1 MSRLI
6 EGYIREAFEKR
17 DISEA
22 QSKELWQYYYKHL
35 NKALAEGYNPTIEE
49 TNTELVTSLKHNLA
63 RFSAFKE
70 TSFKQQIEASLT
82 KNGKVLSW
90 QEFKAEA
97 NKLNI
102 EYNRRWLQTEYNQ
115 TVANALS
122 AQKYEEYIANKR
134 VYPNLTY
141 HTVHDERTRETHR
154 AWDGLT
160 LPVEHSFWKT
170 HLPPNDWG
178 CRCYVEPTADPVTE
192 GVRTE
197 DIPIKEAFAN
207 NPALSGE
214 IFPIIPYAK
223 GMSEKAVK
231 EVEKQVEKRL
241 GKQEKQEKHYQDNY
255 NHYLKLKK
263 DSNYTDVVFNEN
275 NGGLKATHRLHSFDP
290 NRGHYE
296 KEVRDILFNNGDRI
310 VLEKELVE
318 AGQKHIEGIKQI
330 DGYFYDYSCDIS
342 TILGTGKNTIKRAFN
357 HSKDKKAEVAI
368 LYFPNKE
375 DFSLDRIKEGVKK
388 YEGQTNYRFKKIVYI
403 VDKEVKYY

>member
-6 EGYIREAFEKR
+6 EGYIREAFEER
-17 DISEA
+17 SISEA

-134 VYPNLTY
+134 IYPNLTY
-141 HTVHDERTRETHR
+141 HAVHDERTRETHR

-178 CRCYVEPTADPVTE
+178 CRCYVEPTANPITE
-192 GVRTE
+192 GIRTE
-197 DIPIKEAFAN
+197 DVPIKEAFDN

-214 IFPIIPYAK
+214 IFPVIPYAK
-223 GMSEKAVK
+223 GMSEKAIK

-241 GKQEKQEKHYQDNY
+241 EKLGEHYIEK
-255 NHYLKLKK
+255 
-263 DSNYTDVVFNEN
+263 VVKEYP
-275 NGGLKATHRLHSFDP
+275 NGGKITISNLVNTEGSDYERVYNCCEFFAKQGKETIILPRFNSPLRNELYQQLYADLQGTPYWGKCPDFKVGNKFYEHEGFLGDANTLSFKEAFKKATHML
-290 NRGHYE
+290 G
-296 KEVRDILFNNGDRI
+296 K
-310 VLEKELVE
+310 
-318 AGQKHIEGIKQI
+318 GIKQSDKVVI
-330 DGYFYDYSCDIS
+330 DYTPCDYDSVIR
-342 TILGTGKNTIKRAFN
+342 TI
-357 HSKDKKAEVAI
+357 E
-368 LYFPNKE
+368 E
-375 DFSLDRIKEGVKK
+375 RIKS
-388 YEGQTNYRFKKIVYI
+388 GQII
-403 VDKEVKYY
+403 SEVWVLRNGTLERIF

>member
-6 EGYIREAFEKR
+6 EGYIREAFEER
-17 DISEA
+17 GISEA

-82 KNGKVLSW
+82 KNGKALSW

-134 VYPNLTY
+134 IYPNLTY
-141 HTVHDERTRETHR
+141 HAVHDERTRETHR

-178 CRCYVEPTADPVTE
+178 CRCYVEPTANPVTE

-197 DIPIKEAFAN
+197 DISIKESFAN

-214 IFPIIPYAK
+214 IFPVIPYTK

-241 GKQEKQEKHYQDNY
+241 EKLGENYIEK
-255 NHYLKLKK
+255 
-263 DSNYTDVVFNEN
+263 VVKEYP
-275 NGGLKATHRLHSFDP
+275 NGGKITISNLVNTEGSDYERVYNCCDFFAKQGKETTILPRFNSPLKNELYQQLYADLQGTPYWGKCPDFKVGNKLYEHEGFLGDANTLSFKEAFKKATHML
-290 NRGHYE
+290 G
-296 KEVRDILFNNGDRI
+296 K
-310 VLEKELVE
+310 
-318 AGQKHIEGIKQI
+318 GIKQSDKVVI
-330 DGYFYDYSCDIS
+330 DYTPCDYDSVIR
-342 TILGTGKNTIKRAFN
+342 TI
-357 HSKDKKAEVAI
+357 E
-368 LYFPNKE
+368 E
-375 DFSLDRIKEGVKK
+375 RIKS
-388 YEGQTNYRFKKIVYI
+388 GQII
-403 VDKEVKYY
+403 SEVWVLRNGTLERIF

>member
-6 EGYIREAFEKR
+6 EGYIREAFEER
-17 DISEA
+17 GISEA

-82 KNGKVLSW
+82 KNGKALSW

-134 VYPNLTY
+134 IYPNLTY
-141 HTVHDERTRETHR
+141 HAVHDERTRETHR

-178 CRCYVEPTADPVTE
+178 CRCYVEPTANPVTE
-192 GVRTE
+192 GVCTE
-197 DIPIKEAFAN
+197 DISIKESFAN

-214 IFPIIPYAK
+214 IFPVIPYTK

-241 GKQEKQEKHYQDNY
+241 EKLGENYIEK
-255 NHYLKLKK
+255 
-263 DSNYTDVVFNEN
+263 VVKEYP
-275 NGGLKATHRLHSFDP
+275 NGGKITISNLVNTEGSDYERVYNCCDFFAKQGKETTILPRFNSPLKNELYQQLYADLQGTPYWGKCPDFKVGNKLYEHEGFLGDANTLSFKEAFKKATHML
-290 NRGHYE
+290 G
-296 KEVRDILFNNGDRI
+296 K
-310 VLEKELVE
+310 
-318 AGQKHIEGIKQI
+318 GIKQSDKVVI
-330 DGYFYDYSCDIS
+330 DYTPCDYDSVIR
-342 TILGTGKNTIKRAFN
+342 TI
-357 HSKDKKAEVAI
+357 E
-368 LYFPNKE
+368 E
-375 DFSLDRIKEGVKK
+375 RIKS
-388 YEGQTNYRFKKIVYI
+388 GQII
-403 VDKEVKYY
+403 SEVWVLRNGTLERIF

>member
-6 EGYIREAFEKR
+6 EGYIREAFEER
-17 DISEA
+17 SISEA

-90 QEFKAEA
+90 QEIKAEA

-102 EYNRRWLQTEYNQ
+102 EYNRRWLQVEYNQ

-134 VYPNLTY
+134 IYPNLTY
-141 HTVHDERTRETHR
+141 HAVHDERTRETHR

-192 GVRTE
+192 GVRME
-197 DIPIKEAFAN
+197 EVPIKEAFAN

-231 EVEKQVEKRL
+231 EVEKQVKKRL
-241 GKQEKQEKHYQDNY
+241 EKLGENYIEKVVKEYPNGGKITISNLVNTEGSDYERVYNCCDFFAKQGKETTILPRFNSPLKNELYQQLYADLQGTPYWGKCPDFKVGNKFYEHEGHRDAKNSLPNMLSRGLKQSDCIIIEKGNY
-255 NHYLKLKK
+255 TIEHLKK
-263 DSNYTDVVFNEN
+263 
-275 NGGLKATHRLHSFDP
+275 L
-290 NRGHYE
+290 
-296 KEVRDILFNNGDRI
+296 
-310 VLEKELVE
+310 
-318 AGQKHIEGIKQI
+318 IK
-330 DGYFYDYSCDIS
+330 F
-342 TILGTGKNTIKRAFN
+342 
-357 HSKDKKAEVAI
+357 
-368 LYFPNKE
+368 
-375 DFSLDRIKEGVKK
+375 RIKEGK
-388 YEGQTNYRFKKIVYI
+388 QI
-403 VDKEVKYY
+403 KEVWILKESGELEKIEFLQ

>member
-6 EGYIREAFEKR
+6 EGYIREAFEER
-17 DISEA
+17 SISEA

-134 VYPNLTY
+134 IYPNLTY
-141 HTVHDERTRETHR
+141 HAVHDERTRETHR

-241 GKQEKQEKHYQDNY
+241 GKLGENYIEKVIKEYP
-255 NHYLKLKK
+255 
-263 DSNYTDVVFNEN
+263 
-275 NGGLKATHRLHSFDP
+275 NGGKISISNLVNTEGSDYERVYKCCDFFAKQGKETMILPRFNSPLKNEIYQQLYADLQGTSYWGKCPDFKVGKTFYEHEGFLGDVNELSFKEAFKKATHML
-290 NRGHYE
+290 G
-296 KEVRDILFNNGDRI
+296 K
-310 VLEKELVE
+310 
-318 AGQKHIEGIKQI
+318 GIKQSDKVVI
-330 DGYFYDYSCDIS
+330 DYTPCDYNSVIR
-342 TILGTGKNTIKRAFN
+342 TI
-357 HSKDKKAEVAI
+357 E
-368 LYFPNKE
+368 E
-375 DFSLDRIKEGVKK
+375 RIKS
-388 YEGQTNYRFKKIVYI
+388 GQMIS
-403 VDKEVKYY
+403 EVWILRNDTLERIF

>member
-6 EGYIREAFEKR
+6 EGYIREAFENR
-17 DISEA
+17 SISES

-141 HTVHDERTRETHR
+141 HAVHDERTRETHR

-178 CRCYVEPTADPVTE
+178 CRCYVEPTANPVTE

-197 DIPIKEAFAN
+197 DISIKESFAN

-214 IFPIIPYAK
+214 IFPVIPYTK

-231 EVEKQVEKRL
+231 EIEKQVEKRL
-241 GKQEKQEKHYQDNY
+241 EKLGENYIEK
-255 NHYLKLKK
+255 
-263 DSNYTDVVFNEN
+263 VVKEYP
-275 NGGLKATHRLHSFDP
+275 NGGKITISNLVNTEGSDYERVYNCCDFFAKQGKETTILPRFNSPLKNELYQQLYADLQGTPYWGKCPDFKVGNKLYEHEGFLGDANTLSFKEAFKKATHML
-290 NRGHYE
+290 G
-296 KEVRDILFNNGDRI
+296 K
-310 VLEKELVE
+310 
-318 AGQKHIEGIKQI
+318 GIKQSDKVVI
-330 DGYFYDYSCDIS
+330 DYTPCDYDSVIR
-342 TILGTGKNTIKRAFN
+342 TI
-357 HSKDKKAEVAI
+357 E
-368 LYFPNKE
+368 E
-375 DFSLDRIKEGVKK
+375 RIKS
-388 YEGQTNYRFKKIVYI
+388 GQII
-403 VDKEVKYY
+403 SEVWVLRNGTLERIF

>member
-6 EGYIREAFEKR
+6 EGYIREAFEER
-17 DISEA
+17 SISEA

-102 EYNRRWLQTEYNQ
+102 EYNRRWLQVEYNQ

-134 VYPNLTY
+134 IYPNLTY
-141 HTVHDERTRETHR
+141 HAVHDERTRETHR

-178 CRCYVEPTADPVTE
+178 CRCYVEPTANPVIE

-197 DIPIKEAFAN
+197 DIPIKESFAN

-214 IFPIIPYAK
+214 IFPVIPYAK

-241 GKQEKQEKHYQDNY
+241 EKLGENYIEK
-255 NHYLKLKK
+255 
-263 DSNYTDVVFNEN
+263 VVKEYP
-275 NGGLKATHRLHSFDP
+275 NGGKITISNLVNTEGSDYERVYNCCDFFAKQGKETTILPRFNSPLKNELYQQLYADLQGTPYWGKCPDFKVGNKLYEHEGFLGDANTLSFKEAFKKATHML
-290 NRGHYE
+290 G
-296 KEVRDILFNNGDRI
+296 K
-310 VLEKELVE
+310 
-318 AGQKHIEGIKQI
+318 GIKQSDKVVI
-330 DGYFYDYSCDIS
+330 DYTPCDYVSVIR
-342 TILGTGKNTIKRAFN
+342 TI
-357 HSKDKKAEVAI
+357 E
-368 LYFPNKE
+368 E
-375 DFSLDRIKEGVKK
+375 RIKS
-388 YEGQTNYRFKKIVYI
+388 GQII
-403 VDKEVKYY
+403 SEVWVLRNGTLERIF